1 MKLPAEIQ
9 EKIEVPI
16 EQWALGGNMSA
27 LLEAVVRIVAE
38 DCAAVA
44 DDTET
49 VEVRGY
55 DAQLG
60 DAEATKDKIIEAIRQ
75 RYGLDENNSEALV
88 RRLAR

>member
-1 MKLPAEIQ
+1 MKMPAEI
-9 EKIEVPI
+9 ERAIEMLYMAHRVTGGPWVKDFA
-16 EQWALGGNMSA
+16 EALA
-27 LLEAVVRIVAE
+27 YIVAE

-75 RYGLDENNSEALV
+75 RYGLDEQKEGPQ
-88 RRLAR
+88 